1 MKIRHDELAI
11 NGGPPVRAGNDWPTW
26 PDYDKNTEESLI
38 AALRSSRWS
47 VSWHSTGRKSLER
60 IFSENFAHYNNAK
73 YCVSVDHGSSA
84 LVVALESLDIGP
96 GDEVIVPVLTWVAPI
111 TAVLRVGAVPVL
123 VDVDPASGCITAEE
137 ISAALTSRTKAVIVV
152 HLACTVANLDDIR
165 RVVYGVGV
173 PIIEDCSQAHGAR
186 WGTKRVGT
194 VGDLGV
200 FSLGAAKTLA
210 GGEGGA
216 VITDSLGRYSQLQML
231 RADSRR
237 YGYMDPE
244 PGYPELVEDG
254 AMMGANYCM
263 PEFVAAVLLD
273 QLGRLDEQN
282 EKRQARALQL
292 ERALAGSQFNAIP
305 VPEQVSSRAIY
316 EFGIQIEPEVL
327 GEKSVHDFADAVS
340 AELGTK
346 VYPPRVPLNRSVL
359 LRPTT
364 KNRYRD
370 LWSTVIE
377 RGGLRE
383 SYKGAESYA
392 RQTILFHHSIL
403 LGDAQDADD
412 IAVALTKVAQFFSN
426 EHSGM

>member
-11 NGGPPVRAGNDWPTW
+11 NGGPPVRAGKDWPTW
-26 PDYDKNTEESLI
+26 PDYDKNTEECLI

-60 IFSENFAHYNNAK
+60 IFSEKFAHYNDAK

-84 LVVALESLDIGP
+84 LVVALECLDIGP

-165 RVVYGVGV
+165 RVVNGVDV

-186 WGTKRVGT
+186 WNTKRVGT

-216 VITDSLGRYSQLQML
+216 VITDSSKQYSQLQML

-237 YGYMDPE
+237 YGYVDPE
-244 PGYPELVEDG
+244 PGCPELVEDG

-282 EKRQARALQL
+282 EKRQTRALQL

-305 VPEQVSSRAIY
+305 VPAQVSSRAIY
-316 EFGIQIEPEVL
+316 EFGVQIEAEVL
-327 GEKSVHDFADAVS
+327 GGKSVHDFADAVS
-340 AELGTK
+340 AELRTK

-359 LRPTT
+359 VRPTT

-383 SYKGAESYA
+383 SYKGAESYV

-403 LGDAQDADD
+403 LGDAQDTDE
-412 IAVALTKVAQFFSN
+412 IAVALTKVAHFFSN
-426 EHSGM
+426 EYSGM